1 LLVADRLPVGR
12 RVSVANE
19 PTFNKDSDMTD
30 TPISGW
36 NDPQFDAVRE
46 AFATNFAEHGELGAA
61 VSVYLHGEPV
71 VDLWGGWYTP
81 EREREWDRN
90 TLVNVFSTTKG
101 LAAFCAHRLAEEGRL
116 DFDAPVAQYWPE
128 FAAAGKESIPVR
140 WLLSH
145 RAGMAA
151 IRRPLVMEDMFDWDT
166 MTAALA
172 EQEPWWTPGE
182 QHGYHALTYGWLVG
196 EVVRRIDGR
205 SIGSYWREEF
215 AAPLGLDAH
224 IGTGPEFDGRISTL
238 MDAPVDPEAPDLI
251 DLFGGPDTVGAAAFS
266 NPPLAG
272 PDEENITASRG
283 WRGAEI
289 PAANGHATARALAR
303 VYGGAANGGAIDGIH
318 VISQETLDNALVEQ
332 SFGPDACLQIETRFG
347 LGWMLTSEFM
357 PLGPNPRAF
366 GHPGA
371 GGSLGYADLD
381 AGIGFGYTMNQ
392 MQQNLS
398 GDPRVNGLIDALYA
412 SL

>member
-1 LLVADRLPVGR
+1 
-12 RVSVANE
+12 
-19 PTFNKDSDMTD
+19 MTD
-30 TPISGW
+30 APIGGW
-36 NDPQFDAVRE
+36 TEPEFDAVRTAFE
-46 AFATNFAEHGELGAA
+46 ANFSEHGDVGAG
-61 VSVYLHGEPV
+61 VCVYLNGESV
-71 VDLWGGWYTP
+71 VDLWGGWYSDDH
-81 EREREWDRN
+81 EREWDRN

-101 LAAFCAHRLAEEGRL
+101 LAAFCAHRLIEQGLL
-116 DFDAPVAQYWPE
+116 DVDQPVAHYWPE

-140 WLLSH
+140 MLLNH
-145 RAGMAA
+145 QAGMAA
-151 IRRPLVMEDMFDWDT
+151 IRRPLVMEDMYSWET
-166 MTAALA
+166 MTEALA

-182 QHGYHALTYGWLVG
+182 RHGYHALTYGWLVG

-205 SIGSYWREEF
+205 SLGTYWREEF

-224 IGTGPEFDGRISTL
+224 IGTGPEYDGRISTL
-238 MDAPVDPEAPDLI
+238 LDAPVDPDAPDMI
-251 DLFGGPDTVGAAAFS
+251 EAFGGPDSVGAAAFS
-266 NPPLAG
+266 NPPMAG
-272 PDEENITASRG
+272 PDNQNITASRG

-318 VISQETLDNALVEQ
+318 VINPDTLSNAIIEQ
-332 SFGPDACLQIETRFG
+332 SNGPDACLQIETRFG
-347 LGWMLTSEFM
+347 LGWMLTADFM

-392 MQQNLS
+392 MQANLS
-398 GDPRVNGLIDALYA
+398 GDPRVGGLIEAVYA

>member
-1 LLVADRLPVGR
+1 M
-12 RVSVANE
+12 
-19 PTFNKDSDMTD
+19 MTD
-30 TPISGW
+30 VPIGGW
-36 NDPQFDAVRE
+36 CEAGFEGVRE
-46 AFATNFAEHGELGAA
+46 AFARNFSEHGDVGAA
-61 VSVYLHGEPV
+61 TAVYLNGEPV
-71 VDLWGGWYTP
+71 VDLWGGWYSP
-81 EREREWDRN
+81 EQERAWDRN

-101 LAAFCAHRLAEEGRL
+101 LAAFCAHRLVEQGLL
-116 DFDAPVAQYWPE
+116 DVDAPVAQYWPE
-128 FAAAGKESIPVR
+128 FAAAGKGEIPVR
-140 WLLSH
+140 HLLNH
-145 RAGMAA
+145 QAGMAA
-151 IRRPLVMEDMFDWDT
+151 VRRPLTMEDLFDWGT
-166 MTAALA
+166 MCEALA

-205 SIGSYWREEF
+205 SLGTYWREEF

-238 MDAPVDPEAPDLI
+238 LDAPPDPDAPDLVE
-251 DLFGGPDTVGAAAFS
+251 LFGGPDSVGAAAFS
-266 NPPLAG
+266 NPPIAG
-272 PDEENITASRG
+272 PDEDNITASRG
-283 WRGAEI
+283 WRAAEI

-303 VYGGAANGGAIDGIH
+303 VYGGAANGGDIDGIH
-318 VISQETLDNALVEQ
+318 VLDLSTIENAIVEQ
-332 SFGPDACLQIETRFG
+332 SYGPDACLQLETRFG
-347 LGWMLTSEFM
+347 LGWMLTADFM

-392 MQQNLS
+392 MQNNLS

-412 SL
+412 AL

>member
-1 LLVADRLPVGR
+1 M
-12 RVSVANE
+12 SE
-19 PTFNKDSDMTD
+19 
-30 TPISGW
+30 TPIHGW
-36 NDPQFDAVRE
+36 TEPQFDGVRD
-46 AFATNFAEHGELGAA
+46 AFAANFAEHGEVGAGVA
-61 VSVYLHGEPV
+61 VYLHGEPV

-81 EREREWDRN
+81 DREREWDRN

-101 LAAFCAHRLAEEGRL
+101 LAAFCAHRLVEEGRL
-116 DFDAPVAQYWPE
+116 DLDAPVAQYWPE
-128 FAAAGKESIPVR
+128 FGAAGKQDIPVR

-151 IRRPLVMEDMFDWDT
+151 VRRPIVVDDFYNWDT
-166 MTAALA
+166 MTEALA

-205 SIGSYWREEF
+205 SIGTYWREEF

-224 IGTGPEFDGRISTL
+224 IGTGPEYDGRISTL
-238 MDAPVDPEAPDLI
+238 MDAPVDPDAPSLL
-251 DLFGGPDTVGAAAFS
+251 DLFGGEDSVGAAAFS

-272 PDEENITASRG
+272 PDDQNITASRG

-289 PAANGHATARALAR
+289 PAANGHATARSLAR
-303 VYGGAANGGAIDGIH
+303 VYGGAANGGEIDGIH
-318 VISQETLDNALVEQ
+318 VLKPETLENAIAEQ
-332 SFGPDACLQIETRFG
+332 SNGPDAVLQLQTRFG
-347 LGWMLTSEFM
+347 LGWMLTSDFM

-381 AGIGFGYTMNQ
+381 AGIGLGYTMNQ

-398 GDPRVNGLIDALYA
+398 GDPRVNGLIAAVYA

>member
-1 LLVADRLPVGR
+1 
-12 RVSVANE
+12 
-19 PTFNKDSDMTD
+19 MTD
-30 TPISGW
+30 TPIHGLT
-36 NDPQFDAVRE
+36 DPKFDAVRD
-46 AFATNFAEHGELGAA
+46 AFATNFAEHGEVGAA
-61 VSVYLHGEPV
+61 VAVYLNGEPV
-71 VDLWGGWYTP
+71 VDLWGGWYSA

-116 DFDAPVAQYWPE
+116 DFDAPVAEYWPE
-128 FAAAGKESIPVR
+128 FAAAGKQEIPVR
-140 WLLSH
+140 WLMSH

-151 IRRPLVMEDMFDWDT
+151 VRRPLAPEDLYDWDL
-166 MTAALA
+166 MCEALA

-205 SIGSYWREEF
+205 SIGTYWREEF

-238 MDAPVDPEAPDLI
+238 LDAPPDPEAPDLL

-266 NPPLAG
+266 NPPIIG
-272 PDEENITASRG
+272 PDDDNVTAGRG

-303 VYGGAANGGAIDGIH
+303 VYGGAANGGTIDGIH
-318 VISQETLDNALVEQ
+318 VLNPETLENAIVEQ
-332 SFGPDACLQIETRFG
+332 SFGADAVLQIETRFG
-347 LGWMLTSEFM
+347 LGWMITSDFM

-398 GDPRVNGLIDALYA
+398 GDPRVNGLIEAVYA

>member
-1 LLVADRLPVGR
+1 
-12 RVSVANE
+12 
-19 PTFNKDSDMTD
+19 MTD
-30 TPISGW
+30 APIAGW
-36 NDPQFDAVRE
+36 TEPQFEGVRE
-46 AFATNFAEHGELGAA
+46 AFARNFGEHGDVGAA
-61 VSVYLHGEPV
+61 VAVYLNGEPV
-71 VDLWGGWYTP
+71 VDLWGGWYSP
-81 EREREWDRN
+81 ERERAWDRN

-101 LAAFCAHRLAEEGRL
+101 LAAFCAHRLVEQGLL
-116 DFDAPVAQYWPE
+116 DVGAPVAQYWPE
-128 FAAAGKESIPVR
+128 FAAAGKADIPVR
-140 WLLSH
+140 MLLNH
-145 RAGMAA
+145 QAGMAA
-151 IRRPLVMEDMFDWDT
+151 VRRPLTMEDLFDWGT
-166 MTAALA
+166 MCEALA

-205 SIGSYWREEF
+205 SLGTYWREEF

-238 MDAPVDPEAPDLI
+238 LDAPPDPNVPDLI
-251 DLFGGPDTVGAAAFS
+251 EMFGGPDTVGAAAFS
-266 NPPLAG
+266 NPPIAG

-318 VISQETLDNALVEQ
+318 VLDPATIENAIVEQ
-332 SFGPDACLQIETRFG
+332 SYGPDACLQLETRFG
-347 LGWMLTSEFM
+347 LGWMLTADFM

-381 AGIGFGYTMNQ
+381 AGVGFGYTMNQ
-392 MQQNLS
+392 MQNNLS

-412 SL
+412 AL

>member
-1 LLVADRLPVGR
+1 
-12 RVSVANE
+12 
-19 PTFNKDSDMTD
+19 MTD
-30 TPISGW
+30 TPIGGW
-36 NDPQFDAVRE
+36 TEPQFDAVRE
-46 AFATNFAEHGELGAA
+46 AFAANFAEHGEVGAA
-61 VSVYLHGEPV
+61 VAVYLNGEPV
-71 VDLWGGWYTP
+71 VDLWGGWYDADH
-81 EREREWDRN
+81 EREWDRN

-101 LAAFCAHRLAEEGRL
+101 LAAFCAHRLAEQGLL

-128 FAAAGKESIPVR
+128 FAQAGKGDIPVR
-140 WLLSH
+140 WLMSH

-151 IRRPLVMEDMFDWDT
+151 VRRPLATEDMYDWDT
-166 MTAALA
+166 MCEALA

-205 SIGSYWREEF
+205 SIGNYWREEF

-238 MDAPVDPEAPDLI
+238 IDAPPDPNAPDLI
-251 DLFGGPDTVGAAAFS
+251 ELFGGPDTVGAAAFS

-272 PDEENITASRG
+272 PDEQNITSSRG
-283 WRGAEI
+283 WRAAEI
-289 PAANGHATARALAR
+289 PAANGQATARSLAR
-303 VYGGAANGGAIDGIH
+303 VYGAAANGGEIDGIH
-318 VISQETLDNALVEQ
+318 VINPDTLDNALVEQ
-332 SFGPDACLQIETRFG
+332 SQGADAVLQIETRFG
-347 LGWMLTSEFM
+347 LGWMLTSDFM
-357 PLGPNPRAF
+357 PLGPNPRSF

-371 GGSLGYADLD
+371 GGSLGYADPD
-381 AGIGFGYTMNQ
+381 ANIGFGYTMNQ

>member
-1 LLVADRLPVGR
+1 MTEAPIGGW
-12 RVSVANE
+12 NE
-19 PTFNKDSDMTD
+19 PR
-30 TPISGW
+30 
-36 NDPQFDAVRE
+36 FDAVRE
-46 AFATNFAEHGELGAA
+46 AFAANFAEHGEVGAA
-61 VSVYLHGEPV
+61 ISVYLNGEPV
-71 VDLWGGWYTP
+71 VDLWGGWYDTD
-81 EREREWDRN
+81 REREWDRN

-116 DFDAPVAQYWPE
+116 DFDTPVSEYWPE
-128 FAAAGKESIPVR
+128 FAQAGKGEMPVR
-140 WLLSH
+140 WLMSH

-151 IRRPLVMEDMFDWDT
+151 VRRPLVMEDLYNWDT
-166 MTAALA
+166 MCEALA

-205 SIGSYWREEF
+205 SIGLYWWDEF

-238 MDAPVDPEAPDLI
+238 INAPADPNAPNLVELLGEDS
-251 DLFGGPDTVGAAAFS
+251 VGAAAFS
-266 NPPLAG
+266 NPPIGG
-272 PDEENITASRG
+272 PDEDNITGSRG

-289 PAANGHATARALAR
+289 PAANGHATARSLAR
-303 VYGGAANGGAIDGIH
+303 LYGGAANGGQIDGIH
-318 VISQETLDNALVEQ
+318 IINPETLENAIAEQ
-332 SFGPDACLQIETRFG
+332 SNGPDSCLMIPTRFG
-347 LGWMLTSEFM
+347 LGFMLTGEFM

-371 GGSLGYADLD
+371 GGSLGYGDID
-381 AGIGFGYTMNQ
+381 ANIGFGYTMNQ
-392 MQQNLS
+392 MQNNLS
-398 GDPRVNGLIDALYA
+398 GDPRVIGLIDAVYA

>member
-1 LLVADRLPVGR
+1 
-12 RVSVANE
+12 
-19 PTFNKDSDMTD
+19 MTD

-36 NDPQFDAVRE
+36 NDPELDAVRE
-46 AFATNFAEHGELGAA
+46 AVATSLAEHGELGAA
-61 VSVYLHGEPV
+61 GAVYRHGEPV

-151 IRRPLVMEDMFDWDT
+151 VRRPLVMEDMFDWDT

-272 PDEENITASRG
+272 PDEENTTASRG

-347 LGWMLTSEFM
+347 IGWMLTSEFM

>member
-1 LLVADRLPVGR
+1 
-12 RVSVANE
+12 
-19 PTFNKDSDMTD
+19 MTD
-30 TPISGW
+30 APIAGW
-36 NDPQFDAVRE
+36 TEPQFEGMRE
-46 AFATNFAEHGELGAA
+46 AFARNFGEHGDVGAA
-61 VSVYLHGEPV
+61 VAVYLNGEPV
-71 VDLWGGWYTP
+71 VDLWGGWYSP
-81 EREREWDRN
+81 ERERAWDRN

-101 LAAFCAHRLAEEGRL
+101 LAAFCAHRLVEQGLL
-116 DFDAPVAQYWPE
+116 DVDAPVAQYWPE
-128 FAAAGKESIPVR
+128 FAAAGKEDIPVR
-140 WLLSH
+140 MLLNH
-145 RAGMAA
+145 QAGMAA
-151 IRRPLVMEDMFDWDT
+151 VRRPLTMEDLFDWGT
-166 MTAALA
+166 MCEALA

-205 SIGSYWREEF
+205 SLGTYWREEF

-238 MDAPVDPEAPDLI
+238 LDAPPDPNVPDLI
-251 DLFGGPDTVGAAAFS
+251 EMFGGPDTVGAAAFS
-266 NPPLAG
+266 NPPIAG

-318 VISQETLDNALVEQ
+318 VLDPATIENAIVEQ
-332 SFGPDACLQIETRFG
+332 SYGPDACLQLATRFG
-347 LGWMLTSEFM
+347 LGWMLTADFM

-392 MQQNLS
+392 MQNNLS

-412 SL
+412 AL

>member
-1 LLVADRLPVGR
+1 
-12 RVSVANE
+12 
-19 PTFNKDSDMTD
+19 MTD
-30 TPISGW
+30 TPIGGW
-36 NDPQFDAVRE
+36 TEPQFDAVRE
-46 AFATNFAEHGELGAA
+46 AFAANFAEHGEVGAA
-61 VSVYLHGEPV
+61 VAVYLNGEPV
-71 VDLWGGWYTP
+71 VDLWGGWYDADH
-81 EREREWDRN
+81 EREWDRN

-101 LAAFCAHRLAEEGRL
+101 LAAFCAHRLAEQGLL

-128 FAAAGKESIPVR
+128 FAQAGKGDIPVR
-140 WLLSH
+140 WLMSH

-151 IRRPLVMEDMFDWDT
+151 VRRPLATEDMYDWDT
-166 MTAALA
+166 MCEALA

-205 SIGSYWREEF
+205 SIGNYWREEF

-238 MDAPVDPEAPDLI
+238 MDAPPDPNAPDLI
-251 DLFGGPDTVGAAAFS
+251 ELFGGPDTVGAAAFS
-266 NPPLAG
+266 NPPIAG
-272 PDEENITASRG
+272 PDEQNITSSRG
-283 WRGAEI
+283 WRAAEI
-289 PAANGHATARALAR
+289 PAANGQATARSLAR
-303 VYGGAANGGAIDGIH
+303 VYGAAANGGEVDGIH
-318 VISQETLDNALVEQ
+318 VINPDTLDNALVEQ
-332 SFGPDACLQIETRFG
+332 SQGADAVLQIETRFG
-347 LGWMLTSEFM
+347 LGWMLTSDFM
-357 PLGPNPRAF
+357 PLGPNPRSF

-371 GGSLGYADLD
+371 GGSLGYADPD
-381 AGIGFGYTMNQ
+381 ANIGFGYTMNQ

>member
-1 LLVADRLPVGR
+1 
-12 RVSVANE
+12 
-19 PTFNKDSDMTD
+19 MTD
-30 TPISGW
+30 APIGGW
-36 NDPQFDAVRE
+36 NEPQFDAVRE
-46 AFATNFAEHGELGAA
+46 AFATNFAEHGEVGAA
-61 VSVYLHGEPV
+61 VAVYLNGEPV
-71 VDLWGGWYTP
+71 VDLWGGWYDTDH
-81 EREREWDRN
+81 EREWDRN

-101 LAAFCAHRLAEEGRL
+101 LAAFCAHRLAEQGRL
-116 DFDAPVAQYWPE
+116 DFDAPVAEYWPE
-128 FAAAGKESIPVR
+128 FAQAGKGDIPVR
-140 WLLSH
+140 WLMSH

-151 IRRPLVMEDMFDWDT
+151 VRRPLVMEDLYNWDT
-166 MTAALA
+166 MCEALA

-205 SIGSYWREEF
+205 SVGNYWREEF
-215 AAPLGLDAH
+215 AGPLGLDAH

-238 MDAPVDPEAPDLI
+238 MDAPVDPDAPNII
-251 DLFGGPDTVGAAAFS
+251 DVFGGPDSVGAAAFS
-266 NPPLAG
+266 NPPLGG
-272 PDEENITASRG
+272 PDDQNITGSRG

-303 VYGGAANGGAIDGIH
+303 VYGGAANGGSIDGIH
-318 VISQETLDNALVEQ
+318 VINPETLDNALVEQ
-332 SFGPDACLQIETRFG
+332 SFGPDTCLQIETRFG

-381 AGIGFGYTMNQ
+381 ANIGFGYTMNQ

-398 GDPRVNGLIDALYA
+398 GDPRVNGLIDAIYA

>member
-1 LLVADRLPVGR
+1 
-12 RVSVANE
+12 
-19 PTFNKDSDMTD
+19 MTD

>member
-1 LLVADRLPVGR
+1 MSDLPIG
-12 RVSVANE
+12 
-19 PTFNKDSDMTD
+19 
-30 TPISGW
+30 GW
-36 NDPQFDAVRE
+36 TEPQFDGVRT
-46 AFATNFAEHGELGAA
+46 AFEENFTEHGDVGAA
-61 VSVYLHGEPV
+61 VCVYRGGEPV
-71 VDLWGGWYTP
+71 VDLWGGWYSA

-101 LAAFCAHRLAEEGRL
+101 LAAFCAHRLVEQGLL
-116 DFDAPVAQYWPE
+116 DVDAPVAQYWPE
-128 FAAAGKESIPVR
+128 FAAAGKESMPVR
-140 WLLSH
+140 MLLNH
-145 RAGMAA
+145 QAGMAA
-151 IRRPLVMEDMFDWDT
+151 VRRPLAMEDLFSWDT
-166 MTAALA
+166 MCEALA

-205 SIGSYWREEF
+205 SVGTYWREEF

-224 IGTGPEFDGRISTL
+224 IGTGPEYDGRISTL
-238 MDAPVDPEAPDLI
+238 LDAPVDPNAPDL
-251 DLFGGPDTVGAAAFS
+251 LEAFGGPDSVGAAAFS
-266 NPPLAG
+266 NPPIAG

-303 VYGGAANGGAIDGIH
+303 VYGGAANGGEIDGIH
-318 VISQETLDNALVEQ
+318 ILNPETLEHAIVEQ
-332 SFGPDACLQIETRFG
+332 SNGLDACLQMETRFG
-347 LGWMLTSEFM
+347 LGWMLTADFM

-392 MQQNLS
+392 MQNNLS
-398 GDPRVNGLIDALYA
+398 GDPRVNGLINAVYS

>member
-1 LLVADRLPVGR
+1 
-12 RVSVANE
+12 
-19 PTFNKDSDMTD
+19 MTD
-30 TPISGW
+30 TPIGGW
-36 NDPQFDAVRE
+36 TEPQFEGVRE
-46 AFATNFAEHGELGAA
+46 AFARNFGEHGDVGAA
-61 VSVYLHGEPV
+61 VAVYRNGEPV
-71 VDLWGGWYTP
+71 VDLWGGWYSP
-81 EREREWDRN
+81 ERERAWDRN

-101 LAAFCAHRLAEEGRL
+101 LAAFCAHRLVEQGLL
-116 DFDAPVAQYWPE
+116 DVDAPVAQYWPE
-128 FAAAGKESIPVR
+128 FAAAGKEDIPVR
-140 WLLSH
+140 MLLNH
-145 RAGMAA
+145 QAGMAA
-151 IRRPLVMEDMFDWDT
+151 VRRPLTMEDLFDWET
-166 MTAALA
+166 MCEALA

-205 SIGSYWREEF
+205 SLGTYWREEF

-238 MDAPVDPEAPDLI
+238 LDAPPDPNAPDLI
-251 DLFGGPDTVGAAAFS
+251 EMFGGPDTVGAAAFS
-266 NPPLAG
+266 NPPIAG
-272 PDEENITASRG
+272 PDEDNITASRG

-318 VISQETLDNALVEQ
+318 VLEPATIENAIVKQ
-332 SFGPDACLQIETRFG
+332 SHGPDACLQLATRFG
-347 LGWMLTSEFM
+347 LGWMLTADFM

-392 MQQNLS
+392 MQNNLS

-412 SL
+412 AL

>member
-1 LLVADRLPVGR
+1 
-12 RVSVANE
+12 
-19 PTFNKDSDMTD
+19 MTD
-30 TPISGW
+30 TPIGGW
-36 NDPQFDAVRE
+36 TEPQFDAVRE
-46 AFATNFAEHGELGAA
+46 AFAANFAEHGEVGAA
-61 VSVYLHGEPV
+61 VAVYLNGEPV
-71 VDLWGGWYTP
+71 VDLWGGWYDADH
-81 EREREWDRN
+81 EREWDRN

-101 LAAFCAHRLAEEGRL
+101 LAAFCAHRLAEQGLL

-128 FAAAGKESIPVR
+128 FAQAGKGDIPVR
-140 WLLSH
+140 WLMSH

-151 IRRPLVMEDMFDWDT
+151 VRRPLATEDMYDWDT
-166 MTAALA
+166 MCEALA

-205 SIGSYWREEF
+205 SIGNYWREEF

-238 MDAPVDPEAPDLI
+238 MDAPPDPNAPDLI
-251 DLFGGPDTVGAAAFS
+251 ELFGGPDTVGAAAFS
-266 NPPLAG
+266 NPPIAG
-272 PDEENITASRG
+272 PDEQNITSSRG
-283 WRGAEI
+283 WRAAEI
-289 PAANGHATARALAR
+289 PAANGQATARSLAR
-303 VYGGAANGGAIDGIH
+303 VYGAAANGGEIDGIH
-318 VISQETLDNALVEQ
+318 VINPDTLDNALVEQ
-332 SFGPDACLQIETRFG
+332 SQGADAVLQIETRFG
-347 LGWMLTSEFM
+347 LGWMLTSDFM
-357 PLGPNPRAF
+357 PLGPNPRSF

-371 GGSLGYADLD
+371 GGSLGYADPD
-381 AGIGFGYTMNQ
+381 ANIGFGYTMNQ

>member
-1 LLVADRLPVGR
+1 M
-12 RVSVANE
+12 S
-19 PTFNKDSDMTD
+19 D
-30 TPISGW
+30 TPIHGRT
-36 NDPQFDAVRE
+36 DPRFDGVRD

-61 VSVYLHGEPV
+61 VAVYLHGEPV
-71 VDLWGGWYTP
+71 VDLWGGWYSA

-101 LAAFCAHRLAEEGRL
+101 LAAFCAHRLAEEDRL
-116 DFDAPVAQYWPE
+116 DFDAPVAEYWPE
-128 FAAAGKESIPVR
+128 FAAAGKQDIPVR
-140 WLLSH
+140 WLMSH

-151 IRRPLVMEDMFDWDT
+151 VRRPIVMEDLFNWDT
-166 MTAALA
+166 MCEALA

-205 SIGSYWREEF
+205 SIGRYWWDEF

-238 MDAPVDPEAPDLI
+238 LDAPVDPDAPDLI
-251 DLFGGPDTVGAAAFS
+251 DLFGGPDSVGAAAFS
-266 NPPLAG
+266 NPPIGG

-303 VYGGAANGGAIDGIH
+303 VYGGAANGGELDGIH
-318 VISQETLDNALVEQ
+318 VINPETLDNALIEQ
-332 SFGPDACLQIETRFG
+332 SFGADACLQIETRFG
-347 LGWMLTSEFM
+347 LGWMLTSDFM

-392 MQQNLS
+392 MQSNLS
-398 GDPRVNGLIDALYA
+398 GDPRVNGLIDAVYA

>member
-1 LLVADRLPVGR
+1 
-12 RVSVANE
+12 
-19 PTFNKDSDMTD
+19 MTD
-30 TPISGW
+30 APIAGW
-36 NDPQFDAVRE
+36 TEPQFEGVRE
-46 AFATNFAEHGELGAA
+46 AFARNFGEHGDVGAA
-61 VSVYLHGEPV
+61 VAVYLNGEPV
-71 VDLWGGWYTP
+71 VDLWGGWYSP
-81 EREREWDRN
+81 ERERAWDRN

-101 LAAFCAHRLAEEGRL
+101 LAAFCAHRLVEQGLL
-116 DFDAPVAQYWPE
+116 DVDAPVAQYWPE
-128 FAAAGKESIPVR
+128 FAVAGKEDIPVR
-140 WLLSH
+140 MLLNH
-145 RAGMAA
+145 QAGMAA
-151 IRRPLVMEDMFDWDT
+151 VRRPLTMEDLFDWGT
-166 MTAALA
+166 MCEALA

-205 SIGSYWREEF
+205 SLGTYWREEF

-238 MDAPVDPEAPDLI
+238 LDAPPDPNAPDLI
-251 DLFGGPDTVGAAAFS
+251 EMFGGPDTVGAAAFS
-266 NPPLAG
+266 NPPIAG
-272 PDEENITASRG
+272 PDEDNITASRG

-318 VISQETLDNALVEQ
+318 VLDPATIENAIVEQ
-332 SFGPDACLQIETRFG
+332 SYGPDACLQLETRFG
-347 LGWMLTSEFM
+347 LGWMLTADFM

-392 MQQNLS
+392 MQNNLS

-412 SL
+412 AL

>member
-1 LLVADRLPVGR
+1 M
-12 RVSVANE
+12 S
-19 PTFNKDSDMTD
+19 D
-30 TPISGW
+30 TPIHGQAE
-36 NDPQFDAVRE
+36 PRFDGVRA
-46 AFATNFAEHGELGAA
+46 AFANNFAEHGEVGAA
-61 VSVYLHGEPV
+61 VAVYLHGEPV
-71 VDLWGGWYTP
+71 VDLWGGWYSA

-116 DFDAPVAQYWPE
+116 DFDAPVSDYWPE
-128 FAAAGKESIPVR
+128 FAAAGKEAMPVR
-140 WLLSH
+140 WLMSH

-151 IRRPLVMEDMFDWDT
+151 VRRDLALEDMFDWDT
-166 MTAALA
+166 MCEALA

-182 QHGYHALTYGWLVG
+182 AHGYHALTYGWLVG

-205 SIGSYWREEF
+205 SLGTYWREEF

-238 MDAPVDPEAPDLI
+238 IDAPPVEGMPDISEL
-251 DLFGGPDTVGAAAFS
+251 LGEPDTVGFRAFS
-266 NPPLAG
+266 NPGTTA
-272 PDEENITASRG
+272 PDGANITALRG
-283 WRGAEI
+283 WRAAEI

-303 VYGGAANGGAIDGIH
+303 VYGGAANGGELDGIH
-318 VISQETLDNALVEQ
+318 VSAPETLDTAIVEQ
-332 SFGPDACLQIETRFG
+332 SNGPDAVLQMPTRFG
-347 LGWMLTSEFM
+347 LGFMLTSEFL

-392 MQQNLS
+392 MQNNLS
-398 GDPRVNGLIDALYA
+398 GDPRVNGLIDAVYA
-412 SL
+412 SLD

>member
-1 LLVADRLPVGR
+1 
-12 RVSVANE
+12 
-19 PTFNKDSDMTD
+19 MTD
-30 TPISGW
+30 TPIGGW
-36 NDPQFDAVRE
+36 TEPQFDAVRD
-46 AFATNFAEHGELGAA
+46 AFAANFAEHGEVGAA
-61 VSVYLHGEPV
+61 VAVYLNGEPV
-71 VDLWGGWYTP
+71 VDLWGGWYDADH
-81 EREREWDRN
+81 EREWDRN

-101 LAAFCAHRLAEEGRL
+101 LAAFCAHRLAEQGLL

-128 FAAAGKESIPVR
+128 FAQAGKGDIPVR
-140 WLLSH
+140 WLMSH

-151 IRRPLVMEDMFDWDT
+151 VRRPLATEDMYDWDT
-166 MTAALA
+166 MCEALA

-205 SIGSYWREEF
+205 SIGNYWREEF

-238 MDAPVDPEAPDLI
+238 IDAPPDPNAPDLI
-251 DLFGGPDTVGAAAFS
+251 ELFGGPDTVGAAAFS

-272 PDEENITASRG
+272 PDEQNITSSRG
-283 WRGAEI
+283 WRAAEI
-289 PAANGHATARALAR
+289 PAANGQATARSLAR
-303 VYGGAANGGAIDGIH
+303 VYGAAANGGEIDGIH
-318 VISQETLDNALVEQ
+318 VINPDTLDNALVEQ
-332 SFGPDACLQIETRFG
+332 SQGADAVLQIETRFG
-347 LGWMLTSEFM
+347 LGWMLTSDFM
-357 PLGPNPRAF
+357 PLGPNPRSF

-371 GGSLGYADLD
+371 GGSLGYADPD
-381 AGIGFGYTMNQ
+381 ANIGFGYTMNQ

>member
-1 LLVADRLPVGR
+1 
-12 RVSVANE
+12 
-19 PTFNKDSDMTD
+19 MTD
-30 TPISGW
+30 APIAGW
-36 NDPQFDAVRE
+36 TEPQFEGMRE
-46 AFATNFAEHGELGAA
+46 AFARNFGEHGDVGAA
-61 VSVYLHGEPV
+61 VAVYLNGEPV
-71 VDLWGGWYTP
+71 VDLWGGWYSP
-81 EREREWDRN
+81 ERERAWDRN

-101 LAAFCAHRLAEEGRL
+101 LAAFCAHRLVEQGLL
-116 DFDAPVAQYWPE
+116 DVDAPVAQYWPE
-128 FAAAGKESIPVR
+128 FAAAGKEDIPVR
-140 WLLSH
+140 MLLNH
-145 RAGMAA
+145 QAGMAA
-151 IRRPLVMEDMFDWDT
+151 VRRPLTMEDLFDWGT
-166 MTAALA
+166 MCEALA

-205 SIGSYWREEF
+205 SLGTYWREEF

-238 MDAPVDPEAPDLI
+238 LDAPPDPNVPDLI
-251 DLFGGPDTVGAAAFS
+251 EMFGGPDTVGAAAFS
-266 NPPLAG
+266 NPPIAG

-318 VISQETLDNALVEQ
+318 VLDPATIENAIVEQ
-332 SFGPDACLQIETRFG
+332 SHGPDACLQLATRFG
-347 LGWMLTSEFM
+347 LGWMLTADFM

-392 MQQNLS
+392 MQNNLS

-412 SL
+412 AL